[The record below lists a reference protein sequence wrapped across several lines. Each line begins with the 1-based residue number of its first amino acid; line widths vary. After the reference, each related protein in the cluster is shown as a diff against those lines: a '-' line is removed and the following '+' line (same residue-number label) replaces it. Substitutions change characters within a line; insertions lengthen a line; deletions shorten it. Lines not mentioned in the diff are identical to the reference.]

1 MIRDMRLVTVAI
13 AAVLVVAS
21 CQPSAEPDPSVERS
35 SVGAVIERLFSTG
48 SVELLDAQ
56 DARDL
61 EEAIGTCMRAEGFEY
76 YPEPIDAGVTVGPVS
91 VEGVEYGSDEW
102 TVRYGFGISTQRYDP
117 LLSNGTLGGIP
128 GGVGAV
134 PTENRNGA
142 YVENLPA
149 SGQAAYQ
156 AALDGTPLD
165 TRERTA
171 EEEERSYAR
180 SCEGTA
186 VASVAPAVLLIDSLM
201 NELAEIGSRYVAH
214 PVVIQEAARVERCV
228 AEAGY
233 DPMTEISARTTISNR
248 LGQEVESRIEGSDPP
263 MLSPDG
269 IEALKEIQE
278 LEVEWAQA
286 LEACGGL
293 SYQRTPEVQ
302 AVVDELRDEFLGKYV
317 TPIGN
322 E

>member
-1 MIRDMRLVTVAI
+1 MIRDMRLLAVAT
-13 AAVLVVAS
+13 AAALVVAS
-21 CQPSAEPDPSVERS
+21 CQPSAELDPGAENSP
-35 SVGAVIERLFSTG
+35 VGAVIERLFSTG

-56 DARDL
+56 DVRDL

-102 TVRYGFGISTQRYDP
+102 TARYGFGISTQRYDP
-117 LLSNGTLGGIP
+117 LLSNGALEGIP
-128 GGVGAV
+128 GGVGAALV
-134 PTENRNGA
+134 ENRNEA
-142 YVENLPA
+142 YVESLPA

-156 AALDGTPLD
+156 AALDGTPPD

-171 EEEERSYAR
+171 EEEQRLYAG
-180 SCEGTA
+180 SCEGIA
-186 VASVAPAVLLIDSLM
+186 VAAVAPVVLLIDSLM
-201 NELAEIGSRYVAH
+201 NQLAEIGARYVAH
-214 PVVIQEAARVERCV
+214 PVVVQEAGRVERCV

-233 DPMTEISARTTISNR
+233 DPMTELAAQMAISDR
-248 LGQEVESRIEGSDPP
+248 LGREVDSSIEWSNPP
-263 MLSPDG
+263 TLSPDG
-269 IEALKEIQE
+269 IEALKDIQE

-286 LEACGGL
+286 LAACGGL

-302 AVVDELRDEFLGKYV
+302 AVIDELRDEFLAKYV
-317 TPIGN
+317 TPLGN